1 MIKIYRSR
9 INEADTPEQSQAL
22 TDFINNLKSSNIE
35 VNDSQYGVLDRL
47 YNNATISLSEDF
59 LKWPTLYSAEYK
71 KDKYFEYAI
80 KVLKALRNPNT
91 FERYYPDLTDE
102 EKETL
107 FKETMPNDNSVVGY
121 NKLSKTIQ
129 YYDLQQK
136 QRRQPANEDFRKKLQ
151 TLADKEDVG
160 NLIKFITYIY
170 DMAQTKTRQIES
182 EEFKNSNPSAYKVIK
197 ECVRLY
203 NIWERNSED
212 LNSKGIL
219 KDLGDSIL
227 RNGEKIP
234 QSNIEYSELVRG
246 MLIGLKP
253 YKNLADF
260 VNQFVEFYKAILNK
274 KNKEV

>member
-22 TDFINNLKSSNIE
+22 TDFVNNLKSSNIE

-170 DMAQTKTRQIES
+170 DMAQTKTQQIES
-182 EEFKNSNPSAYKVIK
+182 DEFKNNNPSAYKIIK

-212 LNSKGIL
+212 LNSKGTL
-219 KDLGDSIL
+219 KDLEGSIL